1 MSPTVFFMRTFSTR
15 TVTSLLVSGESVLS
29 VECRFREDPFSF
41 WGDFSE
47 SGGEKDCRSNTQ
59 NKYLNRAKQ
68 KKKKQKKTR
77 TNQNK
82 QNKNQA
88 FQNKKKCT
96 ENISSHYFDLVL
108 TIMNHT
114 KYSEMI
120 NYMYV

>member
-1 MSPTVFFMRTFSTR
+1 MKSKLSSAYCGKHVPIIVPTISDVPLMSPTVFFMRTFSTR

-68 KKKKQKKTR
+68 KKKQKK
-77 TNQNK
+77 
-82 QNKNQA
+82 NKNKSKQT
-88 FQNKKKCT
+88 QQKPS
-96 ENISSHYFDLVL
+96 IS
-108 TIMNHT
+108 
-114 KYSEMI
+114 K
-120 NYMYV
+120 